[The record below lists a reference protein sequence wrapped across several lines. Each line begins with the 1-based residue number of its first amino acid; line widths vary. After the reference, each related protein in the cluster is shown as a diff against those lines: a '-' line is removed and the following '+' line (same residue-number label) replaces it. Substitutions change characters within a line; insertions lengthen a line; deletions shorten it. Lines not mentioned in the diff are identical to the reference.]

1 MQKNMQITR
10 EQFVGF
16 TFIGIIGNVVYIHTS
31 IDVLVDRA
39 AWLACLLGILLL
51 FPFVLWILYLAKT
64 FPGDTLFDILEK
76 GVGKFLCFLI
86 SIVYILINISIAA
99 THLNMF
105 TQMLNVFFLPNTP
118 MYIIILF
125 LILIAVLIV
134 KSELTTIARLV
145 ELLVVLALIFYVSC
159 FLLSFKELHFKY
171 IYPIFDTSFL
181 EFIKGCIFITGA
193 TSEYLLLLM
202 VLVGFI
208 PAIHTHY
215 KWAIVGIYSSAVI
228 FSLAILVIIAML
240 SPELAARIAFGGVNA
255 AKLIHIGRFIQG
267 LELFVYITY
276 QFIAI
281 GKVCLC
287 LYCACTSAKK
297 ILNFKKERVL
307 IFMIAMLIFISSIWL
322 NSYNKAYFLAAV
334 LSCIILPF
342 SIVAL
347 ILASVSSLIIKNKK
361 TRSA

>member
-16 TFIGIIGNVVYIHTS
+16 TFIGIIGNVVYVHTM

-39 AWLACLLGILLL
+39 AWLAGLLGISLL
-51 FPFVLWILYLAKT
+51 FPFVLWILYIAKT
-64 FPGDTLFDILEK
+64 FPGGTLFDILEK

-118 MYIIILF
+118 TYIIMLF

-134 KSELTTIARLV
+134 KSEITTIGRLV
-145 ELLVVLALIFYVSC
+145 EILVLMALTFYVSC
-159 FLLSFKELHFKY
+159 FLFSFKELHFKY

-181 EFIKGCIFITGA
+181 EFVEGCIFITGV

-208 PAIHTHY
+208 PAPHTCY

-228 FSLAILVIIAML
+228 FSLATLIIIAML

-255 AKLIHIGRFIQG
+255 AKRIQIGRFIQG
-267 LELFVYITY
+267 LELFVYVTY

-287 LYCACTSAKK
+287 LYCAWASAKK
-297 ILNFKKERVL
+297 IFKCKKERVL
-307 IFMIAMLIFISSIWL
+307 IFIMAMLIFIPSLWL
-322 NSYNKAYFLAAV
+322 NSYNKAYFLAV
-334 LSCIILPF
+334 KLSYIILPF
-342 SIVAL
+342 SILVL
-347 ILASVSSLIIKNKK
+347 ILASISSAVIKNKK
-361 TRSA
+361 IGSA